1 MDAFINRRELTF
13 KALAGLA
20 GGALGWLPVELVN
33 HGYDLTQ
40 RQTTGMAVANLIAMA
55 VLSGLIG
62 GFINAAQNQE
72 LALTPQMQRRF
83 LIGFGICAL
92 LSLPATYYSNRAFSY
107 ILTAGG
113 WGVGHAGS
121 MVYLIAA
128 RLTGW
133 TLMGLM
139 LGLGVGIATF
149 VAGNL
154 LKGAAGGWVGGF
166 IGGIAFD
173 AIGALTHAGL
183 LSRLFGLSAIGL
195 AIGLFIGL
203 VQELTKVAWLR
214 VEDGRLRGREYRLD
228 KGMAFLGRAEECEIG
243 LFGDSAVAP
252 QHAQISRRGSEYILK
267 DLTRNP
273 GTLVN
278 GQRIESKV
286 LAAGDLIQI
295 GNYALRFNLRTVSAP
310 ALAQPYVAPSAS
322 SVVATPPAAHNPTP
336 SLAAAQ
342 ANGGARLINSIGQS
356 LVLRPDAPTR
366 LGRALDNDLVVADQS
381 VSRHHATI
389 SWQNGGYYLQDLGS
403 QNGTYVGGQRVNQ
416 ALLVDGA
423 RVKLGDAE
431 FDFRV

>member
-1 MDAFINRRELTF
+1 MDAFINRRDLTF

-20 GGALGWLPVELVN
+20 GGALGWVPVELVN

-40 RQTTGMAVANLIAMA
+40 RQTTAMAIANLIAMA

-62 GFINAAQNQE
+62 GFINAAQSQE
-72 LALTPQMQRRF
+72 LALTAQTQRRF

-107 ILTAGG
+107 ILMAGG
-113 WGVGHAGS
+113 WGVGHSGS
-121 MVYLIAA
+121 MVYLIGA
-128 RLTGW
+128 RLVGW

-149 VAGNL
+149 VASNL

-228 KGMAFLGRAEECEIG
+228 KGLAFLGRAEECEIG

-252 QHAQISRRGSEYILK
+252 QHAQINRQGSEYILK

-295 GNYALRFNLRTVSAP
+295 GNYALRFNLRSVSAP
-310 ALAQPYVAPSAS
+310 ALAQPYVAPPAS
-322 SVVATPPAAHNPTP
+322 SPVGTSPPAANPVP
-336 SLAAAQ
+336 SFAAR
-342 ANGGARLINSIGQS
+342 ANGGARLIDSAGQS
-356 LVLRPDAPTR
+356 LALRQDAPTR

-403 QNGTYVGGQRVNQ
+403 QNGTYVGGQKVNQ
-416 ALLVDGA
+416 ALLVDGV

-431 FDFRV
+431 FDFRI

>member
-1 MDAFINRRELTF
+1 M
-13 KALAGLA
+13 A
-20 GGALGWLPVELVN
+20 GGALGWVPVELVN

-55 VLSGLIG
+55 ILSGLIG
-62 GFINAAQNQE
+62 GFINAAQSQE
-72 LALTPQMQRRF
+72 LALTPQTQRRF
-83 LIGFGICAL
+83 LIGFGLCAL

-107 ILTAGG
+107 ILMAGG
-113 WGVGHAGS
+113 WGVGHTGS

-128 RLTGW
+128 RLAGW

-139 LGLGVGIATF
+139 LGLGVGLATF

-228 KGMAFLGRAEECEIG
+228 KNLAFLGRAEECEIG

-252 QHAQISRRGSEYILK
+252 QHAQISRQGGEYILK

-278 GQRIESKV
+278 GQRIESKP
-286 LAAGDLIQI
+286 LAAGDLIQL
-295 GNYALRFNLRTVSAP
+295 GNYALRFNLRSVSAP
-310 ALAQPYVAPSAS
+310 AAVRNVAPPLPSIA
-322 SVVATPPAAHNPTP
+322 AAPPPAAATQAPASSP
-336 SLAAAQ
+336 PA
-342 ANGGARLINSIGQS
+342 ANGRARLIDSAGQP
-356 LVLRPDAPTR
+356 LALRVDGPTR

-389 SWQNGGYYLQDLGS
+389 SWQNGAYYLQDLSS
-403 QNGTYVGGQRVNQ
+403 QNGTFVGGQRVSQ

-431 FDFRV
+431 FDFRI